1 MAHTLKI
8 VVLDHQL
15 DRMQECE
22 QAVQQAVRE
31 LGLKAEVT
39 MVSEPPYLARLDV
52 WDRLPA
58 LEIDGMI
65 WSRRPGEAF
74 TSSEIA
80 GLLRKH
86 YVNPGWPGQS
96 SQP

>member
-1 MAHTLKI
+1 MTHTLRI

-15 DRMQECE
+15 DRMRECE
-22 QAVQQAVRE
+22 QAVHQAVRE

-39 MVSEPPYLARLDV
+39 MVSEPPYLARLNV

-65 WSRRPGEAF
+65 WSRKPGEAF
-74 TSSEIA
+74 SVSEIV

-86 YVNPGWPGQS
+86 YADPDGQGQS